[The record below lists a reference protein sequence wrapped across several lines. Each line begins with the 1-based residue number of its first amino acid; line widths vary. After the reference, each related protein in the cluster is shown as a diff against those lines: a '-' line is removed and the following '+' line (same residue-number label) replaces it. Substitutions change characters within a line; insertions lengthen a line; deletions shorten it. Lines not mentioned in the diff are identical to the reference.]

1 MDTNK
6 GIIAWFARN
15 SVAANLLMII
25 LLLAGLGAVLTIKK
39 QAFPEIQL
47 EQVNIRVP
55 YLGAA
60 PQEVESGVIDKIEE
74 SIRGVNGIKR
84 IRSTA
89 VEGLGTVVA
98 EIASGYDIQE
108 VMEEIK
114 TQVNSISTLPEQTE
128 RPVVYRI
135 RFQSNV
141 LWLSLFGDATE
152 QTLKELAKQIRD
164 EIKKQPG
171 VSKVDVVAARNYEV
185 AVEIPEHRLRE
196 YGLTFEQVVSAI
208 RGSSVDLPGG
218 SIRSES
224 GNILLRTKGQA
235 YYQNDF
241 DNIVL
246 VKNADGTRLLL
257 SDIATVT
264 DGFIERARLAT
275 FNGQNSVSIRI
286 DAVGE
291 DDTLRIAETVKQYVE
306 KKRTELPPSV
316 SLDYWGDSSYY
327 LQGRLDLM
335 TDNLLMGV
343 LLVLIALTL
352 FLEFRIA
359 FWVMV
364 GIPVC
369 FLGALAMLP
378 LPFFDVSI
386 NMISLFG
393 FILVLGIV
401 VDDAIIIG
409 ESAYSEIEKR
419 GKSTDAVI
427 AGAKKVAMPATFG
440 VLTTIAA
447 FVPMLMVGGAQSA
460 IWGSIAWVVVLCLTF
475 SIIESKLI
483 LPAHIANMDT
493 KPWDPDKGG
502 IYALGRFG
510 SNSLKKIR
518 GAVSRGLNNF
528 IEQRYRPLI
537 EKCIEFRYVTMAAFF
552 AMLILMFGVMSAGF
566 VRWVFFPD
574 VPNDFMQATVQM
586 EEGASNEATVLAIK
600 EIEAALMRVDQQLL
614 SEGEDMVVKHR
625 LVFLNSDTAGQI
637 VVELDK
643 SEGREVDS
651 FEIGRRWREQIP
663 EIPGLKAFKL
673 SNSGFGGG
681 ADIALQLRG
690 TNLDNLQ
697 KATAEL
703 KLALAAYE
711 GVFDIEDNLL
721 GGNDEI
727 VLALKPEADLMGIT
741 LADLARQVRYGFYGA
756 EAQRIQRN
764 GEEIKVMVRY
774 PREER
779 RSIGDLENMRIRTA
793 NGGEVPFSQIATYTL
808 QPSFSAINRVN
819 GERAVT
825 ITAAADKA
833 RIEPGK
839 VVAEVRRTVIK
850 ELEQK
855 YPGVTGELDGAS
867 QDEMDAQRDLMKA
880 AVFALFCIYAL
891 MAVPLKSYAQP
902 LIIMSVI
909 PFGLIGAVIG
919 HMVLGLSMSIMSVF
933 GLVALAGVVVNDSLI
948 MVDFVNRARA
958 EGVAIKQA
966 VVQAGTQRFR
976 AILLTSLTTFVGL
989 APIVLERSL
998 QAKIVIPMAVSLAFG
1013 ILFAT
1018 VITLVLIPALYVMLE
1033 DVKKFMPRAIQSFSF
1048 VLKNYLQYKGRDN
1061 QARFWTFWTLKV
1073 LVLFGLVMVFTALP
1087 WASWLG
1093 YSWLSVLKFVPL
1105 AYAIAISIP
1114 TIAAMS
1120 RRLHDANL
1128 SGWWLLLLAIPLL
1141 GYLIVLCLA
1150 MLPTSSKAERF
1161 GVADEFALK
1170 PTLPTSDSPG
1180 AEMAELNPIN
1190 VK

>member
-1 MDTNK
+1 MNK
-6 GIIAWFARN
+6 ETGIIAWFARN

-25 LLLAGLGAVLTIKK
+25 LLLAGVAAVLTIKK

-98 EIASGYDIQE
+98 EIASGYDITE

-128 RPVVYRI
+128 RPLVYRI

-141 LWLSLFGDATE
+141 MFLSLYGAASE
-152 QTLKELAKQIRD
+152 AALKELAKTIRD

-171 VSKVDVVAARNYEV
+171 VSKVDVISARNYEIS
-185 AVEIPEHRLRE
+185 VEIPESRLRE
-196 YGLTFEQVVSAI
+196 YGLTFDQVVSAI

-235 YYQNDF
+235 YDQNDF

-246 VKNADGTRLLL
+246 VKYPDGTRLTL

-264 DGFIERARLAT
+264 DGFIERASLAT
-275 FNGQNSVSIRI
+275 FNGQNSVTVRI

-291 DDTLRIAETVKQYVE
+291 DDTLQIAETVKKYVE
-306 KKRTELPPSV
+306 TKRNELPPSI

-335 TDNLLMGV
+335 TSNLLYGV
-343 LLVLIALTL
+343 LLVLLALTL

-364 GIPVC
+364 GIPIC

-409 ESAYSEIEKR
+409 ESAYTEIEKR
-419 GKSTDAVI
+419 GKSTEAVI

-440 VLTTIAA
+440 VLTTVAA
-447 FVPMLMVGGAQSA
+447 FVPMLLVGGAQSA
-460 IWGSIAWVVVLCLTF
+460 IWGSIAWVVVLCLLF
-475 SIIESKLI
+475 SIVESKLI

-510 SNSLKKIR
+510 SNTLKKIR
-518 GAVSRGLNNF
+518 GAVTRHLNHF
-528 IEQRYRPLI
+528 IQQKYRPFI
-537 EKCIEFRYVTMAAFF
+537 EKCIEFRYLTMAVFF
-552 AMLILMFGVMSAGF
+552 ALLILMFGVISAGF

-574 VPNDFMQATVQM
+574 VPNDFLRATVQM
-586 EEGASNEATVLAIK
+586 EEGASNEATVLAMK
-600 EIEAALMRVDQQLL
+600 EIEAALMRVDKELL
-614 SEGEDMVVKHR
+614 AEGEDLVVKHR
-625 LVFLNSDTAGQI
+625 LVFLSSDTSGQLQ
-637 VVELDK
+637 VELDK

-651 FEIGRRWREQIP
+651 NEIGRRWREQIP
-663 EIPGLKAFKL
+663 EIPGLKTFKL
-673 SNSGFGGG
+673 SSSGFGGG

-690 TNLDNLQ
+690 SNLANLQ
-697 KATAEL
+697 LATAEL
-703 KLALAAYE
+703 KERLATYE

-727 VLALKPEADLMGIT
+727 VLALKPEADVLGIT

-774 PREER
+774 PQEER
-779 RSIGDLENMRIRTA
+779 RSIGDLENMRVRTA
-793 NGGEVPFSQIATYTL
+793 NGGEVPFSQIASYTL

-825 ITAAADKA
+825 VTAAADKA

-839 VVAEVRRTVIK
+839 VVAEVRKTLIK

-867 QDEMDAQRDLMKA
+867 QDEVDAIRDLLIA
-880 AVFALFCIYAL
+880 GAFALFCIYAL

-909 PFGLIGAVIG
+909 PFGLVGALIG
-919 HMVLGLSMSIMSVF
+919 HMLLGLSLSIMSVF

-958 EGVAIKQA
+958 EGIAIKQA
-966 VVQAGTQRFR
+966 VVEAGTQRFR

-989 APIVLERSL
+989 VPIVFERSL
-998 QAKIVIPMAVSLAFG
+998 QAKIVVPMAVSLAFG

-1033 DVKKFMPRAIQSFSF
+1033 DAKKHVPKWFRNFMQEFGRYADWRGLTERKAYVHFYMLHLVMIVVFLIIDAILRTKGMVALTYMLFM
-1048 VLKNYLQYKGRDN
+1048 YLPVTAATVRRLRNIGWN
-1061 QARFWTFWTLKV
+1061 PWWV
-1073 LVLFGLVMVFTALP
+1073 LVSF
-1087 WASWLG
+1087 
-1093 YSWLSVLKFVPL
+1093 
-1105 AYAIAISIP
+1105 IP
-1114 TIAAMS
+1114 TMGRLLVFVICAMPS
-1120 RRLHDANL
+1120 RQEKHQASL
-1128 SGWWLLLLAIPLL
+1128 
-1141 GYLIVLCLA
+1141 V
-1150 MLPTSSKAERF
+1150 TSQ
-1161 GVADEFALK
+1161 
-1170 PTLPTSDSPG
+1170 
-1180 AEMAELNPIN
+1180 
-1190 VK
+1190 